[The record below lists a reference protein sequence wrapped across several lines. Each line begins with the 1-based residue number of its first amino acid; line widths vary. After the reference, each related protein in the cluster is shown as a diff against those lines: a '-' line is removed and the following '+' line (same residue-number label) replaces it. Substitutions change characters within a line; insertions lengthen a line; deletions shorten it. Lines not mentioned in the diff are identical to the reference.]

1 MKPGP
6 LATLTLRGILRLARR
21 VQRAQRKS
29 QGRRP
34 ARRVLTMVGPSLLG
48 LLVASACGSSRAG
61 GERPEGSGVLSR
73 GGHIVLEGAALEDG
87 PGSLLGAL
95 MGKVPGMR
103 VRQPSGQCPQIT
115 LRSDVSFQSVHNPY
129 VYVNGAR
136 ATNTCVLETLRKED
150 VERVEVYPQGFT
162 QRPGYG
168 THSGGLI
175 LVFMR
180 SA

>member
-1 MKPGP
+1 
-6 LATLTLRGILRLARR
+6 
-21 VQRAQRKS
+21 
-29 QGRRP
+29 
-34 ARRVLTMVGPSLLG
+34 MVAPPLLG
-48 LLVASACGSSRAG
+48 LLVAAACGSSRAG
-61 GERPEGSGVLSR
+61 GENLARSGVLSQ

-87 PGSLLGAL
+87 PGSLLGTL

-103 VRQPSGQCPQIT
+103 VRQRSGQCPQIA
-115 LRSDVSFQSVHNPY
+115 LRSDVSYQSVHNPY
-129 VYVNGAR
+129 VYVDGAR
-136 ATNTCVLETLRKED
+136 ATNTCVLEELRKED

-175 LVFMR
+175 LVFLR

>member
-6 LATLTLRGILRLARR
+6 LGTFTIGRILLLARG
-21 VQRAQRKS
+21 VQRAQR
-29 QGRRP
+29 RMRP
-34 ARRVLTMVGPSLLG
+34 LTIVALSLLG
-48 LLVASACGSSRAG
+48 LLVGAGCGASRAG
-61 GERPEGSGVLSR
+61 GEKPVRAGVRSE
-73 GGHIVLEGAALEDG
+73 GGHVVLEGAELEEG
-87 PGSLLGAL
+87 PGSLLGTL

-103 VRQPSGQCPQIT
+103 VRQPVGQCPQIT
-115 LRSDVSFQSVHNPY
+115 LRSDVSFRSVHNPH
-129 VYVNGAR
+129 VYVDGAR

-175 LVFMR
+175 LVFLR